1 MSLIKRGKTWWID
14 FTAPGGNRIRCSAKT
29 TVKREAQTFHD
40 KLRRDAWERD
50 RLGIQSGRTWD
61 EAALKWVKTTEN
73 TVSYKKN
80 LSKLRWLHPY
90 LSGRSL
96 DSITQGYIE
105 EIVAIK
111 EDETSGATANR
122 FLAVISVV
130 LHQAHKWEWIVRV
143 PHIQRYKEIKKR
155 VRWLTNVEYHR
166 LMMALPDY
174 LKPMVKFSVATGLRQ
189 GNVKNLEWSQVD
201 VRRHCAWI
209 HADQSKSDEPISV
222 PLNQNALDALAA
234 VKGKH
239 GTLVFVSK
247 TGEWLGDPNNRDWRK
262 ALDTAGIEDFRW
274 HDLRH
279 TWASWHVQNGTP
291 LYVLKELGGWK
302 TLAMV
307 EKYAHL
313 APQHLAAY
321 VDNVMTDVA

>member
-29 TVKREAQTFHD
+29 TVKREAQEFHD

-61 EAALKWVKTTEN
+61 DAAVKWVKTTKD
-73 TVSYKKN
+73 TSSYKKN
-80 LSKLRWLHPY
+80 LSQLRWLHPY
-90 LSGRSL
+90 LAGRSL
-96 DSITQGYIE
+96 DSITQGVIE
-105 EIVAIK
+105 EIAAIK
-111 EDETSGATANR
+111 EEQTSGATANR
-122 FLAVISVV
+122 ILAVISVV
-130 LHQAHKWEWIVRV
+130 LHMACKWEWIARV
-143 PHIQRYKEIKKR
+143 PHIERYKENEKR
-155 VRWLTNVEYHR
+155 IRWLTKAEYKR
-166 LMMALPDY
+166 LEFALQDY

-189 GNVKNLEWSQVD
+189 GNVKNLEWSQVSLENKL
-201 VRRHCAWI
+201 AWI
-209 HADQSKSDEPISV
+209 HPDQSKSKKPIGV
-222 PLNQNALDALAA
+222 PLNDDAISVLESM
-234 VKGKH
+234 KGKH
-239 GTLVFVSK
+239 ESLVFVSK
-247 TGEWLGDPNNRDWRK
+247 TGNWLADPNNRDWRK
-262 ALDTAGIEDFRW
+262 SLEDAGIEDFRW

-307 EKYAHL
+307 ERYAHL
-313 APQHLAAY
+313 SPQHLAAY